1 MKLNAK
7 LLFLEDLKSTVS
19 KFLSL
24 KITLFIKT
32 LQRKP
37 PKQIYLF
44 VHFVISSHEC
54 RDLKLCLKS
63 FISLLCM
70 SAYVS
75 QIQFGEMLKKDT
87 AILFSNQYFNLHV
100 CPSFRPSVTLHHFYK
115 FIVSDT
121 TSDHCY
127 S

>member
-1 MKLNAK
+1 MKINAK

-19 KFLSL
+19 KLLSL

-37 PKQIYLF
+37 RKPMYFF

-54 RDLKLCLKS
+54 RDLKLYLKS

-75 QIQFGEMLKKDT
+75 QIQFGEMLKNDT
-87 AILFSNQYFNLHV
+87 AILFSNLHHYFNLHV
-100 CPSFRPSVTLHHFYK
+100 CPSFRVACVQRPSH
-115 FIVSDT
+115 FIVFIRS
-121 TSDHCY
+121 
-127 S
+127 